1 MSLSLPRKAWPAADQ
16 MMWDALRK
24 QAGPFDDRG
33 ALAHLRQTSCDT
45 LELRYARW
53 LKWVKTTDPAAL
65 SLAPEER
72 ASLIRLQGWL
82 EALAHTKPMSQL
94 MYIDGVLRVLRAVD
108 PDRDWTMQLRLQK
121 GLKRN
126 ANRGDPARK
135 RGRILSSAVL
145 LKAGLAHADAD
156 PVIVPTALQR
166 MIRQR
171 DGTMIALLAQTPQER
186 QIMTRVAIYARFSS
200 AMQSEASIED
210 QLRIC
215 RERVQREG
223 WTVTEIFT
231 DMAISG
237 ASMRRP
243 GVQRLMDEAS
253 RGNFDVIVAEALDR
267 LSRDQ
272 ADVATLFKRLTFHG
286 VKIVTLSEGEIS
298 ELHVGLKGT
307 MNQLFL
313 KDLAA
318 KTHRGLRGRVEAG
331 LTGGGNSYGY
341 DVVQRLGEDGLPV
354 TGERSI
360 NDDEAAVIRRIF
372 ADFSDGL
379 SPKAIA
385 KKLNTEYIPGPSG
398 KSWRD
403 TAIRG
408 HRIRGT
414 GLLNNELYIGR
425 LIWNRLRYIK
435 DPETGRR
442 VSRLNPQE
450 QWIITN
456 VPDMR
461 IVDDALWAR
470 VKQRQGEID
479 ATPRVQAIR
488 KTRFWEKT
496 RAKHLLTGLLRCGC
510 CGGGFASVGKD
521 YLACSAA
528 RKQGTC
534 TQNRSFKQGELE
546 GVVLTLLRERLMR
559 PDAVRAFITSVT
571 REMNAGRAGESVERA
586 RLEAEQSKLV
596 LRLDGLYE
604 AIADGLRTT
613 GLKIKLEE
621 LEAQRESIDAKLAKP
636 KPSPVRL
643 HPQLSEIY
651 RRKVEELSGTLTDPD
666 IRPKAL
672 DTIRG
677 LIETVTIHETE
688 SGTQI
693 NLAGA
698 ITALVGLAQPE
709 VGPIIGG
716 CSVKVVAGVRHYR
729 KRMNIVFNV

>member
-1 MSLSLPRKAWPAADQ
+1 
-16 MMWDALRK
+16 
-24 QAGPFDDRG
+24 
-33 ALAHLRQTSCDT
+33 
-45 LELRYARW
+45 
-53 LKWVKTTDPAAL
+53 
-65 SLAPEER
+65 
-72 ASLIRLQGWL
+72 
-82 EALAHTKPMSQL
+82 
-94 MYIDGVLRVLRAVD
+94 
-108 PDRDWTMQLRLQK
+108 
-121 GLKRN
+121 
-126 ANRGDPARK
+126 
-135 RGRILSSAVL
+135 
-145 LKAGLAHADAD
+145 
-156 PVIVPTALQR
+156 
-166 MIRQR
+166 
-171 DGTMIALLAQTPQER
+171 
-186 QIMTRVAIYARFSS
+186 MTRVAIYARFSS

-210 QLRIC
+210 QFRIC
-215 RERVQREG
+215 RERVARDG
-223 WTVTEIFT
+223 WTVTEEFS
-231 DMAISG
+231 DMAFSG
-237 ASMRRP
+237 ASMQRP
-243 GVQRLMDEAS
+243 GVQRLIAAAS
-253 RGNFDVIVAEALDR
+253 RGAFDVIVAEALDR

-272 ADVATLFKRLTFHG
+272 ADVATLFKRLSFHG
-286 VKIVTLSEGEIS
+286 VKIVTLSEGEIN

-331 LTGGGNSYGY
+331 RSGGGNSYGY
-341 DVVQRLGEDGLPV
+341 DVVRRLGEDGLPV
-354 TGERSI
+354 TGERTI

-372 ADFSDGL
+372 AEFSDGL

-385 KKLNTEYIPGPSG
+385 KKLNADHIPGPSG
-398 KSWRD
+398 KPWRD

-450 QWIITN
+450 KWITTD

-488 KTRFWEKT
+488 ATRFWEKT

-521 YLACSAA
+521 YLACAAA

-534 TQNRSFKQGELE
+534 TQNRSFRRGHLE
-546 GVVLTLLRERLMR
+546 DTVLTLLRQRLMR
-559 PDAVRAFITSVT
+559 PEAVAAFIASVG
-571 REMNAGRAGESVERA
+571 REMNAGRAEESAERA
-586 RLEAEQSKLV
+586 RLEAEQGKLIRRV
-596 LRLDGLYE
+596 DGLYE

-613 GLKIKLEE
+613 GLKAKLEE
-621 LEAQRESIDAKLAKP
+621 LEAQRETIDAKLAEP

-651 RRKVEELSGTLTDPD
+651 RRKVEELSETLTDPE
-666 IRPKAL
+666 IRPMAL

-677 LIETVTIHETE
+677 LIEAVTVHETE
-688 SGTQI
+688 SGIQI
-693 NLAGA
+693 ELDGA

-709 VGPIIGG
+709 AGPFIGD
-716 CSVKVVAGVRHYR
+716 CSVKVVAGVGFEPTTFRL
-729 KRMNIVFNV
+729 